1 MRPRGPKIAQRNTDT
16 RQTESDVLIQPDR
29 QIPKNM
35 TKPSRIL
42 LNALHAKSGGG
53 ITYLRNMLPR
63 LAADDRLDLHLLI
76 HADQLTLFAPLP
88 PSVTLHEVNFRQSFW
103 GRVLWEQARLPSLAR
118 RLGIEVTFS
127 PANFGPL
134 FAPGLV
140 ILLRNAVE
148 VGRNER
154 RLTKRL
160 YWIALGVMTALSV
173 RRSRRVIAVSDYAGK
188 SLTFSQI
195 KQPAAKLSIIHHGI
209 DPLFTPAATGADDPP
224 FLLAVGDL
232 YVQKNF
238 EKLIEAFA
246 LVTQSHPHLVLKIAG
261 RAVDKNYRKQ
271 LERAVQRLGLKE
283 FVEFLGEVSRDDLV
297 SLYQRCRIFV
307 FPSIVETFGQP
318 LAEAMACGA
327 TIASSRTTAMP
338 EIIGDAAL
346 FFDPSDAEDMARNII
361 NLLENETLSRDLAT
375 RGALRAKRFSWDHA
389 ARNTADVLVSV
400 E

>member
-1 MRPRGPKIAQRNTDT
+1 
-16 RQTESDVLIQPDR
+16 
-29 QIPKNM
+29 M

-76 HADQLTLFAPLP
+76 HTDQLSLFSPLP
-88 PSVTLHEVNFRQSFW
+88 SSVTLHKVNFRQGFW

-134 FAPGLV
+134 LAPGPV

-154 RLTKRL
+154 RLIKRL
-160 YWIALGVMTALSV
+160 YWLALGFMTALSV
-173 RRSRRVIAVSDYAGK
+173 RRSHRVIAVSDYAGK
-188 SLTFSQI
+188 SLTFGQVKKS
-195 KQPAAKLSIIHHGI
+195 AEKLSVIHHGI
-209 DPLFTPAATGADDPP
+209 DPLFTPATAGADDRP

-238 EKLIEAFA
+238 ETLIEAFA

-261 RAVDKNYRKQ
+261 RAVDENYRKI
-271 LERAVQRLGLKE
+271 LETAVKRLGLKE
-283 FVEFLGEVSRDDLV
+283 FVEFLGEVHQDDLV

-338 EIIGDAAL
+338 EIAGDAAL
-346 FFDPSDAEDMARNII
+346 FFDPVDAEDMAQNIVT
-361 NLLENETLSRDLAT
+361 LLEDDMLSRDLAT
-375 RGALRAKRFSWDHA
+375 RSALRAMKFSWDDT
-389 ARNTADVLVSV
+389 ARHTADVLVSV

>member
-1 MRPRGPKIAQRNTDT
+1 
-16 RQTESDVLIQPDR
+16 
-29 QIPKNM
+29 M

-76 HADQLTLFAPLP
+76 HTDQHTLFAPLP
-88 PSVTLHEVNFRQSFW
+88 PSVTLHEVNFRQGFW
-103 GRVLWEQARLPSLAR
+103 GRVLWEQARLPRLAR
-118 RLGIEVTFS
+118 RLGIDITFS

-140 ILLRNAVE
+140 VLLRNAVE

-154 RLTKRL
+154 RMIKRL
-160 YWIALGVMTALSV
+160 YWIALGFMTALSV
-173 RRSRRVIAVSDYAGK
+173 LRSRRVIAVSDYAGK
-188 SLTFSQI
+188 SLTFGLVKKS
-195 KQPAAKLSIIHHGI
+195 AGKLSIIHHGI
-209 DPLFTPAATGADDPP
+209 DPLFTPGAVGPANPP

-238 EKLIEAFA
+238 GTLIEAFA
-246 LVTQSHPHLVLKIAG
+246 LVARSYPHLSLKIAG
-261 RAVDKNYRKQ
+261 RPVDMDYCKH
-271 LERAVQRLGLKE
+271 LETVVQRLGLAGS
-283 FVEFLGEVSRDDLV
+283 VEFLGEVGRDDLIL
-297 SLYQRCRIFV
+297 LYQRCRIFV
-307 FPSIVETFGQP
+307 FPSIVETFGEP

-338 EIIGDAAL
+338 EIVGDAAL
-346 FFDPSDAEDMARNII
+346 FFDPSDAEDMARNIV
-361 NLLENETLSRDLAT
+361 NLLEDDVLSRDLAT
-375 RGALRAKRFSWDHA
+375 RGALRAKKFSWDDT
-389 ARNTADVLVSV
+389 ARHTADVLVSV